1 MSRPPLQ
8 IEEVAQGLARFAR
21 ETWGEGSRCE
31 RLEVMAGGHAG
42 LTFGFEAHAPRLP
55 APRAMILKLAPP
67 GVRRSGNTD
76 VHRQAP
82 LLRALHA
89 AGVPAPDVPYSDAG
103 EHWFGTP
110 FIMMERL
117 AGEPFFAWD
126 PDPGFDRSPAA
137 VAPLWTQCIDALVAM
152 HRFDWRREL
161 PGWEAPRAQRGGVLR
176 WTPIL
181 AKSPEAPWVAPGR
194 EVHASALQQLG
205 RFIERQTHD
214 TGVRA
219 RDRSDHGGGLALDRV
234 AAGLAE
240 GLAGVDVVG
249 DPVGPQ
255 PGETH
260 LRALQGLEQAA
271 FARDHHHGGHDP
283 MTAAGQLFEQLDRIG
298 AIGRLAENGAAD
310 RHGRVGRQQR
320 RCGQTRG
327 EPPLVA
333 AASLGGGHPDDVG
346 GRRFSRQPGL
356 ECLGPGLVV
365 IDEEPGGNTELAQ
378 QLDAART
385 AGGEI
390 DHPLDYRQRT
400 GRREGRCWLTRASAA
415 AISRGGRGGRY

>member
-42 LTFGFEAHAPRLP
+42 LTFGFEAHAPSLP

-89 AGVPAPDVPYSDAG
+89 AGVPAPDVPYSDEG

-161 PGWEAPRAQRGGVLR
+161 PGWEAPRALRDEILR

-181 AKSPEAPWVAPGR
+181 EKSPEAQWVAQGR
-194 EVHASALQQLG
+194 EVLG
-205 RFIERQTHD
+205 MLLATQPDGEPLGLVHGDFQPGNMLYDAGRLTGIIDWELSFIGSRRLD
-214 TGVRA
+214 TGWMMMFADPDSWVDTWRPICPLTPAEIAA
-219 RDRSDHGGGLALDRV
+219 RYARQMGEDSAWLFWYQA
-234 AAGLAE
+234 
-240 GLAGVDVVG
+240 LAGYR
-249 DPVGPQ
+249 
-255 PGETH
+255 
-260 LRALQGLEQAA
+260 L
-271 FARDHHHGGHDP
+271 
-283 MTAAGQLFEQLDRIG
+283 G
-298 AIGRLAENGAAD
+298 AIGCLNVYLHRSGKRPDPVWERFALAVPRLF
-310 RHGRVGRQQR
+310 GRAR
-320 RCGQTRG
+320 
-327 EPPLVA
+327 EI
-333 AASLGGGHPDDVG
+333 
-346 GRRFSRQPGL
+346 L
-356 ECLGPGLVV
+356 ECLDTSTG
-365 IDEEPGGNTELAQ
+365 EL
-378 QLDAART
+378 R
-385 AGGEI
+385 
-390 DHPLDYRQRT
+390 
-400 GRREGRCWLTRASAA
+400 
-415 AISRGGRGGRY
+415 